1 MDSREHDSLIDYLP
15 YYQLKD
21 RSLVFSFYIYV
32 QFIFADMDEK
42 ETVKA
47 DKMWDEKET
56 VKADKMCSLAL
67 AYFYAMA
74 QIRNREHSIEMLFSK
89 GHITQWTLGQDN
101 WAKFVPFPLDDLDIM
116 N

>member
-1 MDSREHDSLIDYLP
+1 LDSREHVALIDHLP

-21 RSLVFSFYIYV
+21 RRLLFSFYIYI

-47 DKMWDEKET
+47 N
-56 VKADKMCSLAL
+56 KMCSQAL
-67 AYFYAMA
+67 AYFYVMA
-74 QIRNREHSIEMLFSK
+74 QIRNREHSFEMLCSK
-89 GHITQWTLGQDN
+89 GHITPWTLGQDN
-101 WAKFVPFPLDDLDIM
+101 WAKFVPFPLDDIDIM

>member
-1 MDSREHDSLIDYLP
+1 LDSREHDSLIDYMP
-15 YYQLKD
+15 YDQPKNRRLLFYL
-21 RSLVFSFYIYV
+21 YIYL

-47 DKMWDEKET
+47 DKM
-56 VKADKMCSLAL
+56 CSQAL
-67 AYFYAMA
+67 AYFYVMA
-74 QIRNREHSIEMLFSK
+74 QIRNREHSFEMLCSK
-89 GHITQWTLGQDN
+89 GHITPWTLGQDN